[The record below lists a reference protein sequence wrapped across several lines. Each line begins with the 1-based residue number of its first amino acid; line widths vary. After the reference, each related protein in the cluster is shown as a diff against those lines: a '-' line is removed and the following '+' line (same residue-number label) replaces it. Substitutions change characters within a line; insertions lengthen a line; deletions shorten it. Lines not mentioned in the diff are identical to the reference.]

1 MSRHT
6 GKDRMR
12 NVPPDCDKTTT
23 VARSISHL
31 SAVKKVGVKFE
42 MIKEVTYEASL
53 SDFAEL
59 APGFFKA

>member
-1 MSRHT
+1 
-6 GKDRMR
+6 MR
-12 NVPPDCDKTTT
+12 NVPPVCDKTTT
-23 VARSISHL
+23 VACSISHL
-31 SAVKKVGVKFE
+31 CAVQKVGVKFE